1 MPAEQIM
8 ARIDSILGCPDSAAV
23 IASLLDRGRI
33 RFWLAWSLA
42 FVVGV
47 CLRGAILP
55 PSDDGDFEWDDRL
68 SALEKPSESADVP
81 SLQQF
86 LNPPGIHTPKTVGS
100 LVVCGG
106 GRVPDAIREEFLKLA
121 GGDQAKLVVI
131 PTGSETAGAL
141 TEQAQHRRLWDAL
154 HPATIDILHTRSRD
168 AANSD
173 KFVAPLRKATGVW
186 IGGGRQS
193 LIAAAYTGTRVEREL
208 HALLTRGGVIGGT
221 SAGAACQSRIMI
233 VRGEV
238 HDVPGL
244 GLLPGTI
251 IDQHFVVRGRKGR
264 LLAALDKHPQWL
276 GVGVDEQAAL
286 VVQGANLRC
295 VGDSSVTLCVTPT
308 AAGETRELVLK
319 PGDTADLHEWRRKA
333 GQR

>member
-1 MPAEQIM
+1 
-8 ARIDSILGCPDSAAV
+8 
-23 IASLLDRGRI
+23 
-33 RFWLAWSLA
+33 
-42 FVVGV
+42 V
-47 CLRGAILP
+47 CLRWAILP
-55 PSDDGDFEWDDRL
+55 PHDDDGFEWDDRL
-68 SALEKPSESADVP
+68 SALEKPSDSAEVP
-81 SLQQF
+81 SLQPF
-86 LNPPGIHTPKTVGS
+86 LKPPEIKTPRVVGS

-106 GRVPDAIREEFLKLA
+106 GRLPDAVREEFLKLA
-121 GGDQAKLVVI
+121 GGEKSRLVVI
-131 PTGSETAGAL
+131 PTASETAGAL
-141 TEQAQHRRLWDAL
+141 TEQAQHRRLWEAF
-154 HPATIDILHTRSRD
+154 HPAAIDILHTRSRD

-193 LIAAAYTGTRVEREL
+193 LIAAAYSGTRVEREL
-208 HALLTRGGVIGGT
+208 HALLERGGVIGGT

-233 VRGEV
+233 VRGEI
-238 HDVPGL
+238 HAVPGL

-251 IDQHFVVRGRKGR
+251 IDQHFVVRGRKAR

-286 VVQGANLRC
+286 VVQGAKLRC

-308 AAGETRELVLK
+308 VAGEARELVLK